1 MNTFD
6 ITLHVEE
13 MIPADYTVET
23 VSDCCYTTMDS
34 TQADYGLCP
43 CCGEHC
49 ETITL

>member
-23 VSDCCYTTMDS
+23 VSDCCYAAMDS

>member
-6 ITLHVEE
+6 ITLHIEE
-13 MIPADYTVET
+13 TIPADYTVET

-34 TQADYGLCP
+34 TQTDYGVCP
-43 CCGEHC
+43 RCGEHC